1 MTFIRKK
8 TVQAKLFYKLKRG
21 NTPLY
26 HEGYKISTKTTFICE
41 CDICGK
47 EIERRQLHRG
57 RTDNHYCS
65 KKCYNESLITR
76 KKCVCANPS
85 CGKTYETFLSHNAQ
99 YCSHKCSIDAQYL
112 GAICNHKGC
121 KTPIT
126 KQNKSGYCEKHLKK
140 YSYQKHKTIL
150 YKELGNKCVCCG
162 ERDLMFLSVDH
173 VNNDGG
179 KLRKEKGTWSTQIYS
194 LLKAHRENPGS
205 LQLLCSNCNHAK
217 GRNGGKLYRPNKF
230 TKRKLL

>member
-8 TVQAKLFYKLKRG
+8 TVQTKVFYKLMY
-21 NTPLY
+21 N
-26 HEGYKISTKTTFICE
+26 EGYKISTKTTFICE

-57 RTDNHYCS
+57 RADNHYCS

-126 KQNKSGYCEKHLKK
+126 KQNKSGYCQKHLNK
-140 YSYQKHKTIL
+140 YSYQKHKAIL

-230 TKRKLL
+230 TRRKLLS